1 MFSPDFAA
9 PKENEGNAEVVAGAV
24 AVDGG
29 TAVVKVVVVG
39 ATAAVDGAVEKES

>member
-9 PKENEGNAEVVAGAV
+9 PKENEGNAEVVAGA

-39 ATAAVDGAVEKES
+39 ATAAVEKES